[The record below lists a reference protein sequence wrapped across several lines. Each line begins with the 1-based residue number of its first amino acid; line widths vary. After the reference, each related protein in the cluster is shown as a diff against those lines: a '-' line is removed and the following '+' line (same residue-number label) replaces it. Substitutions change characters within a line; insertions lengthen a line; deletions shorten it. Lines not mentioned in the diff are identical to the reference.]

1 MIGKR
6 EERNRMLVDC
16 LDWFGRKGRTKR
28 RRKMWQTL
36 DASKGKKEK
45 GRMEEQE
52 NLEEKREIMCSWIYS
67 WNVRKGR
74 NEKERRKKNDDLRC
88 E

>member
-16 LDWFGRKGRTKR
+16 LDWFGKRTKR
-28 RRKMWQTL
+28 RRKKWQTL

-52 NLEEKREIMCSWIYS
+52 RLEEKREIICLWNYS
-67 WNVRKGR
+67 WYVRKGR
-74 NEKERRKKNDDLRC
+74 NEKERKKNADLRC